1 MISED
6 RIKQIMSTYL
16 KVPDTD
22 LPDDAVLT
30 DMVAESF
37 VLIAML
43 MSLQDELGV
52 IINQE
57 DIQHVSTVAD
67 LVKVF
72 MEKGT
77 AAQ

>member
-1 MISED
+1 
-6 RIKQIMSTYL
+6 MSTYL
-16 KVPDTD
+16 KASYDD
-22 LPDDAVLT
+22 MSNDAVLT

-37 VLIAML
+37 VLIEML

-57 DIQHVSTVAD
+57 DIQHVSTIGD

-72 MEKGT
+72 VEKGA